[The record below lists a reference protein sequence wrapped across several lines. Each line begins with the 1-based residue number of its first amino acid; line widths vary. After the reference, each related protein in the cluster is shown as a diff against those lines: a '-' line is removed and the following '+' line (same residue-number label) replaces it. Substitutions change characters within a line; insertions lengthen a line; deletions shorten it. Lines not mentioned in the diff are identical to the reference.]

1 MLDLG
6 RPTDREQHDAVAQ
19 LAEWLLWLN
28 RQPSVQESQPASP
41 RAPLVAAYFEQWVN
55 ALIYELFFAEELH
68 AADIRLFDLFPE
80 CNLSSLDSVPNL
92 AAKRLDFALEELAR
106 LSRSGHPLRIGLER
120 VQTLDL
126 VRTIEGKQ

>member
-1 MLDLG
+1 VVSFRRG
-6 RPTDREQHDAVAQ
+6 HGGV
-19 LAEWLLWLN
+19 AEWLLWLN

-41 RAPLVAAYFEQWVN
+41 RAPLVAAYFEQWIN

-106 LSRSGHPLRIGLER
+106 LSRPGHPLRISLER